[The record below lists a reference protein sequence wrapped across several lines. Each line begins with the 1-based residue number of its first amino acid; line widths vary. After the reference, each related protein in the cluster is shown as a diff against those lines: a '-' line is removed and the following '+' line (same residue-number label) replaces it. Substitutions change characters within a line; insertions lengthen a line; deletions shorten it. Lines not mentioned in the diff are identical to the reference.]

1 MDKFDKS
8 SVTIQGVRIQKTDTY
23 LFLKGSIKWSYNTV
37 LQDHKSNKVT
47 ALQASSTSSK
57 NCELNIAAA
66 LNDNVNVLCDG
77 KQEGK
82 HQRKCR
88 AKYCQVINE
97 TFVNKESV
105 RDIDSKVSGIDT
117 ISRKQNAVKG
127 T

>member
-1 MDKFDKS
+1 M
-8 SVTIQGVRIQKTDTY
+8 
-23 LFLKGSIKWSYNTV
+23 
-37 LQDHKSNKVT
+37 
-47 ALQASSTSSK
+47 
-57 NCELNIAAA
+57 
-66 LNDNVNVLCDG
+66 NVLRGG

-88 AKYCQVINE
+88 ANYCQAINE

-105 RDIDSKVSGIDT
+105 RDIDSNVSGIDT

>member
-1 MDKFDKS
+1 M
-8 SVTIQGVRIQKTDTY
+8 
-23 LFLKGSIKWSYNTV
+23 
-37 LQDHKSNKVT
+37 T
-47 ALQASSTSSK
+47 ALQASSTR

-66 LNDNVNVLCDG
+66 LNDNVNVLCDA

-105 RDIDSKVSGIDT
+105 RDIDSKVSGIDA